1 MEIETHKQQFPN
13 PNNTVIRSEMKLNG
27 ELILRDGRKLGY
39 AEYGDSLGIPVFY
52 FHGGQESRLSSAF
65 MHSEAQQMGIRI
77 ISPERPGIGLS
88 SFQPNREFLDWPDD
102 IEQLADDL
110 NIDQFSIFGLSGG
123 APHVL
128 ACLSKIPDR
137 VINASI
143 VCGAAPYNFE
153 GSLDGMWP
161 PVRMLHWL
169 AKKENNRGLKKFLQM
184 DYKQLV
190 HSPMER
196 MKQFQNYL
204 PRPDREIMKANPAF
218 GWEFID
224 GSIESYSQGIEG
236 VAQEWQLYVHDWGF
250 DLNSIDHP
258 ISLWF
263 GTEDKMAPI
272 ERANYLNNNLR
283 NSELTLIENEGHFSL
298 IRNHLTSIL
307 GELLT
312 NSKMGNQND

>member
-1 MEIETHKQQFPN
+1 
-13 PNNTVIRSEMKLNG
+13 
-27 ELILRDGRKLGY
+27 
-39 AEYGDSLGIPVFY
+39 
-52 FHGGQESRLSSAF
+52 
-65 MHSEAQQMGIRI
+65 
-77 ISPERPGIGLS
+77 
-88 SFQPNREFLDWPDD
+88 
-102 IEQLADDL
+102 
-110 NIDQFSIFGLSGG
+110 
-123 APHVL
+123 
-128 ACLSKIPDR
+128 
-137 VINASI
+137 
-143 VCGAAPYNFE
+143 
-153 GSLDGMWP
+153 
-161 PVRMLHWL
+161 
-169 AKKENNRGLKKFLQM
+169 M